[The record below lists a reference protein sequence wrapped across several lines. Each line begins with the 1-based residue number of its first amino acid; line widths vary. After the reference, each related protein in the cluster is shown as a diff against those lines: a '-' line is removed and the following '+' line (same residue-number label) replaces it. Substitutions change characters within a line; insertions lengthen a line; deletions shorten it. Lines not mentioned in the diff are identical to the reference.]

1 MVGPLGS
8 GLKDSDSPVRLVA
21 ASGVLKLYYLS
32 ALARKFLIV
41 HPVNGYIPTSTQDFG
56 GMDDTF
62 SSQIDAA
69 IISVYL
75 LRPFLTE
82 IS

>member
-8 GLKDSDSPVRLVA
+8 GMKDNDSHVRLVA

-56 GMDDTF
+56 GMDDTL
-62 SSQIDAA
+62 SSQMQ
-69 IISVYL
+69 L
-75 LRPFLTE
+75 
-82 IS
+82 